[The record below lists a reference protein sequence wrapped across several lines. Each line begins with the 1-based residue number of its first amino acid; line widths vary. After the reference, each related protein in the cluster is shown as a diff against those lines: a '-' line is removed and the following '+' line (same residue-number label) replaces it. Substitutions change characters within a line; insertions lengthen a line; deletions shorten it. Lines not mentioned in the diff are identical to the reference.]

1 MSPGS
6 SRRCRESLAAWLP
19 ATHERGLVGASVFR
33 VIAGLVILYEYLINY
48 HQRGYLYG
56 PSGVWPYAE
65 TLRQASEEQAFSLYA
80 LVPSPLFF
88 ELVFH
93 LGLLV
98 TTLWVVGL
106 GTRWM
111 TVLTAVWFWSLH
123 QRNPVLWDGGDNI
136 IQIVLVYAVFANL
149 GAYFSLDA
157 ERKRGRLEA
166 TGTGHQM
173 KALLHNA
180 AMLAVAVQLC
190 LLYGTAGLYKVQG
203 EAWRN
208 GTAIYYIFRVGD
220 FSWPGRSDFLRN
232 NAYAVTALTYGTV
245 ALQLS
250 FPFMFFSSRRAR
262 RVALASTALFHL
274 GTAVLM
280 GLVTF
285 AAFMISIELSLV
297 SDQDYRAVASWA
309 GRLWRRRTRE

>member
-1 MSPGS
+1 
-6 SRRCRESLAAWLP
+6 
-19 ATHERGLVGASVFR
+19 
-33 VIAGLVILYEYLINY
+33 
-48 HQRGYLYG
+48 
-56 PSGVWPYAE
+56 
-65 TLRQASEEQAFSLYA
+65 
-80 LVPSPLFF
+80 
-88 ELVFH
+88 
-93 LGLLV
+93 
-98 TTLWVVGL
+98 
-106 GTRWM
+106 M

-157 ERKRGRLEA
+157 ERKRGSLKA
-166 TGTGHQM
+166 AGPGHQM

-180 AMLAVAVQLC
+180 AMLAIAVQLC
-190 LLYGTAGLYKVQG
+190 LLYGTAGLYKIQG
-203 EAWRN
+203 EAWQN

-220 FSWPGRSDFLRN
+220 FAWPGRTDFLRN
-232 NAYAVTALTYGTV
+232 NPYAVTALTYGTV

-262 RVALASTALFHL
+262 RAALASTALFHL

-285 AAFMISIELSLV
+285 AAFMFSIELSLV
-297 SDQDYRAVASWA
+297 SDRDYRSVASWA
-309 GRLWRRRTRE
+309 GRLGRRRTHE